1 MSFENL
7 KNQTFPSTTKQ
18 DWKLKAEESM
28 KGKSVDLL
36 QTTTYEDIKLQALY
50 TRLDEQIISE
60 YPGGSDFR
68 RGIYP
73 LGYQT
78 NNWKIAQRISAKTL
92 TELKGKIQAA
102 IKNGQTAISFGV
114 SNELFTGTETISEI
128 LGDFIETFPVAIDT
142 KDMQRVILAEL
153 IDTAME
159 KGNGDRI
166 TGYVAND
173 PISIFAKEGR
183 MSNEVLTK
191 WLEDIKLAKIYL
203 PNLQTVLINTTVYHQ
218 GGANAVQE
226 LGVAAATGVY
236 YIQRLLGEG
245 MKIDEVLSKMIFQF
259 SIGSNFFVELA
270 KLRAARIL
278 WNRITEVYGADPTNR
293 GMHITAETSNYTKT
307 VYDPHVNILRAGNE
321 AFAAVLGGVQY
332 LHVAPFDEVTGS
344 TPLSERIARNTQNIL
359 MEEAYLQNVA
369 DPAGG
374 SWYVESLTA
383 ELAEKAWA
391 YFQQLEANGGILEAL
406 LSNKLQNDIN
416 EISGKRLK
424 DIFTRKQSVIG
435 TNIYANFEEQVPTSI
450 DSSLATISDDDSSQ
464 IRFEAIKQSRGAEPF
479 ERLRKISLKIED
491 KSGSKPQVG
500 MLCLGEQRRY
510 KPRLDFIKGFLAAG
524 GLKAVES
531 SPISSNEAAKQFV
544 QNQKTNYLC
553 LCGSNDQYEQIGHE
567 MVRTLKKEFPYLVI
581 YLAGLPEKEDQSQ
594 WLNEGIRQFVH
605 VKSNCYETLSIIL
618 KEMEVLAGEA
628 SKA

>member
-7 KNQTFPSTTKQ
+7 KNQTFPSITKQ

-36 QTTTYEDIKLQALY
+36 QTTTYEDIKLKALY
-50 TRLDEQIISE
+50 TRLDEQKISD

-78 NNWKIAQRISAKTL
+78 NNWKIAQRLTAKTL

-102 IKNGQTAISFGV
+102 IKNGQTAIAFDV
-114 SNELFTGTETISEI
+114 SNELFNGTEKLSGI
-128 LGDFIETFPVAIDT
+128 LGELIETFPFAINT
-142 KDMQRVILAEL
+142 KERQPEL
-153 IDTAME
+153 LTELTEMAME
-159 KGNGDRI
+159 KGNGNRI

-173 PISIFAKEGR
+173 PISIFAEEGR
-183 MSNEVLTK
+183 MSNEALTK
-191 WLEDIKLAKIYL
+191 WSEDIKLANSNL
-203 PNLQTVLINTTVYHQ
+203 PILRTVLVNTTVYHQ

-226 LGVAAATGVY
+226 LGIAAATGVY
-236 YIQRLLGEG
+236 YIQRLFEAG
-245 MKIDEVLSKMIFQF
+245 MKLDDVLSKMIFQF
-259 SIGSNFFVELA
+259 SIGSNFFMELA

-278 WNRITEVYGADPTNR
+278 WNKITGVYGAEPKSR
-293 GMHITAETSNYTKT
+293 GMHITAETSTYTKT

-332 LHVAPFDEVTGS
+332 LHVAPFDDVTGS

-359 MEEAYLQNVA
+359 MEEAYLQKVA

-391 YFQQLEANGGILEAL
+391 YFQQLEANGGILEVL
-406 LSNKLQNDIN
+406 QSNKLQNDIN
-416 EISGKRLK
+416 AISEKRK
-424 DIFTRKQSVIG
+424 QDTFTRKQSVIG
-435 TNIYANFEEQVPTSI
+435 TNIYANLEEQVQLSK
-450 DSSLATISDDDSSQ
+450 DNRLATNSNYDSSQ
-464 IRFEAIKQSRGAEPF
+464 INFEAIKQTRGAEPF
-479 ERLRKISLKIED
+479 ESLREISLKIEN
-491 KSGSKPQVG
+491 KSGSKPQIS
-500 MLCLGEQRRY
+500 MLCLGELRQY
-510 KPRLDFIKGFLAAG
+510 KPRLDFVKGFLAVG
-524 GLKAVES
+524 GIKAFES
-531 SPISSNEAAKQFV
+531 SSITSYEAAKQFV
-544 QNQKTNYLC
+544 QNHKTNYLC
-553 LCGSNDQYEQIGHE
+553 LCGSNEQYEQIGHE
-567 MVRTLKKEFPYLVI
+567 MVSTLKKEFPDLVI
-581 YLAGLPEKEDQSQ
+581 YMAGLQEKEDQIQ
-594 WLNEGIRQFVH
+594 WLSEGIRQFVH

-618 KEMEVLAGEA
+618 KEMEVFAGEA